1 VAYVYYFFHHDD
13 MENVINVLKN
23 SGISLKP
30 KFDRHRY
37 VEIVASNSALIGK
50 YKNIGFLFFS
60 REVEIEYDFLKKVT
74 VEIAAANETFYDS
87 RMGRYAVEDDGEL
100 LRIDREFDEEF
111 FVDFIPAMY
120 TEFIK
125 SEILLNECNLLA
137 DVISREETEIIK
149 RIKKLSA
156 EAEKSTNMG
165 EIESFLAEVSG
176 FQTDFFKKFMEFKDV
191 NEELFSAMMNFDV
204 FARGIGG
211 WFIEKS
217 ENFKDYFERLKY
229 FESKFEQTLNGIRDL
244 FTLASLKLDTLR
256 NREYLE
262 LQKRTSSLQAA
273 AAIIEFVAVYYYT
286 MKIWEHFLPIET
298 VPKILSF
305 LMLTFFTTSIVVY
318 TEALSELIRERRVTR
333 GFVVVTFLLIIILF
347 LMVYTPLIFS
357 AGASLSAY
365 HLSSSYG
372 SSLH

>member
-1 VAYVYYFFHHDD
+1 
-13 MENVINVLKN
+13 
-23 SGISLKP
+23 
-30 KFDRHRY
+30 
-37 VEIVASNSALIGK
+37 
-50 YKNIGFLFFS
+50 
-60 REVEIEYDFLKKVT
+60 
-74 VEIAAANETFYDS
+74 
-87 RMGRYAVEDDGEL
+87 
-100 LRIDREFDEEF
+100 
-111 FVDFIPAMY
+111 
-120 TEFIK
+120 
-125 SEILLNECNLLA
+125 
-137 DVISREETEIIK
+137 
-149 RIKKLSA
+149 
-156 EAEKSTNMG
+156 
-165 EIESFLAEVSG
+165 
-176 FQTDFFKKFMEFKDV
+176 
-191 NEELFSAMMNFDV
+191 MNFDV